1 MEIKADLFSEVEMKY
16 DSKNGE
22 SLVIGILNPSAKKG
36 YTTIK
41 LPNGYNLS
49 IQNEQ
54 IISCEILSSPVSEM
68 KEKVTSE
75 TRTNLPN
82 VTIIHTGGTIASKV
96 DYKTGAVTAKF
107 EPEDLIDANPRLSDV
122 ANISA
127 KKIGNMFSD
136 DIRPQHW
143 NLISDAISKA
153 FSEGADGVVVTHG
166 TDTLHI
172 TAAAL
177 SFAYAGKGGKTPG
190 RVVVTG
196 SQRSSDRGSTDA
208 TENLLAAVY
217 WAAYGPDVS
226 GEKGDSVTVAMHESG
241 SDGEVAIIPGCSAR
255 KMHTTK
261 REAFSPIN
269 ARNIAIVQVNPSE
282 ISHEVQEWYS
292 NSSTSHRDVET
303 RPTQYSNHFKIPQ
316 LTANAWLTGEQ
327 IEAMASI
334 GASAIIIHGTGL
346 GHLPIDNPQKDAP
359 ENDEL
364 WRALYRCANRE
375 IPIII
380 TSQCINGPVDMNVYA
395 KGRKQQEMGLLGHGV
410 TTSPDSIAVKVH
422 WALCEGKDIADT
434 LARDLCGENNQRL
447 YN

>member
-1 MEIKADLFSEVEMKY
+1 MEIKADLFSEVELKY
-16 DSKNGE
+16 NSKNGE
-22 SLVIGILNPSAKKG
+22 SQVIGILNPSAKKG
-36 YTTIK
+36 FTTIK

-49 IQNEQ
+49 IQNDD
-54 IISCEILSSPVSEM
+54 IISCDIISTPKSQSQEKITTTPKSE
-68 KEKVTSE
+68 
-75 TRTNLPN
+75 LPN

-143 NLISDAISKA
+143 NLMSAAIADAFAK
-153 FSEGADGVVVTHG
+153 GADGVVVTHG

-177 SFAYAGKGGKTPG
+177 SFAFCGKGGKTPG
-190 RVVVTG
+190 RVVITG

-217 WAAYGPDVS
+217 WAAYGDDVC
-226 GEKGDSVTVAMHESG
+226 GEKGDSVTIAMHESG

-261 REAFSPIN
+261 REAFSAIN
-269 ARNIAIVQVNPSE
+269 ARNIATVQVKPSD
-282 ISHEVQEWYS
+282 ISHEVQQWYS
-292 NSSTSHRDVET
+292 DCSPSQREVET
-303 RPTQYSNHFKIPQ
+303 HPTQYSNHFKIPQ
-316 LTANAWLTGEQ
+316 LTANAWLTAEQ
-327 IEAMASI
+327 VEAMASI

-359 ENDEL
+359 ENAEL

-410 TTSPDSIAVKVH
+410 TTSPDSIAAKVH
-422 WALCEGKDIADT
+422 WALCEGKDIAET
-434 LARDLCGENNQRL
+434 LAKDLCGENNQRL